1 MRYDLQIIASW
12 IEPGSRVLDLGCG
25 EGELLGFLKRE
36 IVIKGTG
43 IESSETR
50 IDKCIEKGVQ
60 VLQGDIT
67 EEVHDYPDNSFDYVI
82 LSQTLQQVLEPD
94 KLIKDLLR
102 VGNKIIVSFPNFSYW
117 SIRLQI
123 LFFGYAPKN
132 RQLPYEWYNT
142 PNIRIITIKDFRRFV
157 RETGCQVIKE
167 AGINTHSDD
176 LQGKIITFLPNLRAT
191 YGIFLVSRKKQS
203 PVDASAVVMVLPGA
217 GFQNH

>member
-25 EGELLGFLKRE
+25 EGELLSFLKKEKR
-36 IVIKGTG
+36 VKGTG
-43 IESSETR
+43 IESSETK
-50 IDKCIEKGVQ
+50 IDKCIENGVQ

-67 EEVHDYPDNSFDYVI
+67 EEVHDYPDNTFDYVI

-102 VGNKIIVSFPNFSYW
+102 VGKKIIVSFPNFS
-117 SIRLQI
+117 
-123 LFFGYAPKN
+123 
-132 RQLPYEWYNT
+132 WYNT

-191 YGIFLVSRKKQS
+191 YGIFLVSRKNR
-203 PVDASAVVMVLPGA
+203 PL
-217 GFQNH
+217 

>member
-25 EGELLGFLKRE
+25 EGELLGYLKKAKQ
-36 IVIKGTG
+36 VKGTG
-43 IESSETR
+43 IESTEAK

-132 RQLPYEWYNT
+132 RQLPYEWHNT

-157 RETGCQVIKE
+157 RATGCEVIKE
-167 AGINTHSDD
+167 VDINTHSDD
-176 LQGKIITFLPNLRAT
+176 LQGKIIKFLPNLRAT
-191 YGIFLVSRKKQS
+191 YGIFLVSRRATAANQATS
-203 PVDASAVVMVLPGA
+203 R
-217 GFQNH
+217 